1 MVRQFN
7 LAGAGQTRGFMVAD
21 FAYGIASVE
30 AGRKQFMSVGNLE
43 SARDSTDANKMKLIL
58 VEYMELGR
66 AKRDRINGKPLS
78 ENAAKS
84 GFFSGNLGI

>member
-1 MVRQFN
+1 MEGVKAVGTKVPAAFFAAVRCSCREIFR
-7 LAGAGQTRGFMVAD
+7 GA
-21 FAYGIASVE
+21 S
-30 AGRKQFMSVGNLE
+30 
-43 SARDSTDANKMKLIL
+43 
-58 VEYMELGR
+58 